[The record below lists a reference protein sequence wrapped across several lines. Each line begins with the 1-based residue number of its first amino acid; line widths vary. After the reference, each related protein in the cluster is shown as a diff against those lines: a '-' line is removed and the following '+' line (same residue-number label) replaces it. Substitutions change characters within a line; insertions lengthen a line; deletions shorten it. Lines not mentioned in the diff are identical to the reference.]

1 MPKYHIAI
9 RCLHWLMAIC
19 IIAMLVLGFFMS
31 GNLAYNIHKT
41 LGISLI
47 FLIFIRIIVRLLTKA
62 PAFPVGFK
70 KRDIVLAKLG
80 HFALYALM
88 IIMPLS
94 GWFMIDFG
102 ANPIKVFGTELFS
115 LVDKNKD
122 LRKIAYQIHETLPY
136 ILIFMISAHVLAVV
150 KHKIV
155 DKVNLLKRIL

>member
-31 GNLAYNIHKT
+31 GNLGYNMHKA

-47 FLIFIRIIVRLLTKA
+47 ILIFIRVIVRLLTKA
-62 PAFPVGFK
+62 PEFPAEFK
-70 KRDIVLAKLG
+70 KRDAVLAKFG

-102 ANPIKVFGTELFS
+102 ANPIKVFDVELFS

-122 LRKIAYQIHETLPY
+122 LRKIALQIHEILPY
-136 ILIFMISAHVLAVV
+136 ILIFMISLHVLAVL

-155 DKVNLLKRIL
+155 DKVSLLKRIL